1 MIKRVLFLFF
11 FIAISEPSFAE
22 FNNISLL
29 NKIEIENYYDSN
41 IIKLSSKSIDDFKH
55 SVNPAKFHINS
66 VDDIVTSVRHE
77 LGIKHRLITGHT
89 QIDRIIFKY
98 NKFWNNSIKNYH
110 YFGAELKQYFSRNFN
125 ILLKYL
131 YFPHIY
137 INHYNSLL
145 DDENIY
151 RKFSYSKN
159 IYRSGLNLKLIYLI
173 HFGYQFEYSQNY
185 YNKYFGEYDSDD
197 FKNLLAVTI
206 FPYENLR
213 LKFRYSYKQ
222 SLAQADKAFD
232 DITGMNEIRDPSYE
246 SDIYYGAITIP
257 IKSLDFAKDL
267 RLFISL
273 EFENR
278 FFQSKYLPS
287 TDPYHSGRKDNI
299 FKFEGSL
306 IYPFFFIFDIKVF
319 YNFETRNVSAPAG
332 NFVSDEKEYSV
343 KKVGFGIKIN
353 FD

>member
-1 MIKRVLFLFF
+1 MIKRILFLFF

-29 NKIEIENYYDSN
+29 NKIEIENHYDSN

-55 SVNPAKFHINS
+55 SINLAKFHINS
-66 VDDIVTSVRHE
+66 MDDIVTSVRYE

-125 ILLKYL
+125 ISLKYL
-131 YFPHIY
+131 YFPYIY

-145 DDENIY
+145 DNENVY

-159 IYRSGLNLKLIYLI
+159 IYRSGFNLKLIDLI
-173 HFGYQFEYSQNY
+173 HFEYQFEYSQNY
-185 YNKYFGEYDSDD
+185 YNKYFGEYNSDN
-197 FKNLLAVTI
+197 FKHTLSITS
-206 FPYENLR
+206 FPYENLI
-213 LKFRYSYKQ
+213 LKFRYSYEQ
-222 SLAQADKAFD
+222 SSAEADKAYN

-246 SDIYYGAITIP
+246 SDVYYGSITIP
-257 IKSLDFAKDL
+257 IRSLDFAKDL
-267 RLFISL
+267 RLFTSL

-278 FFQSKYLPS
+278 FFQSQYS
-287 TDPYHSGRKDNI
+287 QTIDPYHSGRKDNI
-299 FKFEGSL
+299 LKFEGSL
-306 IYPFFFIFDIKVF
+306 IYPFFSIFDIKVF

-343 KKVGFGIKIN
+343 KKVGCSFKIR
-353 FD
+353 F

>member
-1 MIKRVLFLFF
+1 MIKRILFLFF

-29 NKIEIENYYDSN
+29 NKIEIENHYDSN

-66 VDDIVTSVRHE
+66 VDDIVTSVRYE

-125 ILLKYL
+125 ISLKYL

-151 RKFSYSKN
+151 RRFSYSKN
-159 IYRSGLNLKLIYLI
+159 IYRSGFNLKLIDLI

-185 YNKYFGEYDSDD
+185 YNKYFGEYNSDN
-197 FKNLLAVTI
+197 FKHTFSI
-206 FPYENLR
+206 TSFPYENLI
-213 LKFRYSYKQ
+213 LKFRYSYEQ
-222 SLAQADKAFD
+222 SSAKPDKAYN

-246 SDIYYGAITIP
+246 SDVYYGSITIP
-257 IKSLDFAKDL
+257 IRTFDFAKDL
-267 RLFISL
+267 RLFTSL

-278 FFQSKYLPS
+278 FFQSQYS
-287 TDPYHSGRKDNI
+287 QTIDPYHSGRKDNI
-299 FKFEGSL
+299 FRFETSL
-306 IYPFFFIFDIKVF
+306 IYPIFYILDLKCF
-319 YNFETRNVSAPAG
+319 YMYETRNVSSPAG
-332 NFVSDEKEYSV
+332 SDVEDEKEYSV
-343 KKVGFGIKIN
+343 KKVGCSIGIK
-353 FD
+353 F